1 MVQALFAMAKELQPS
16 IIFIDEIDSIL
27 TKRSSGE
34 HEATR
39 RIKTELL
46 VCLAIDGYR
55 PATSHTGLR
64 YAWTAW
70 GPAQRTAFLS

>member
-46 VCLAIDGYR
+46 VCK
-55 PATSHTGLR
+55 PASWSISAYPSDMHGWRGL
-64 YAWTAW
+64 
-70 GPAQRTAFLS
+70 